1 MKRALL
7 PLLFIFP
14 FGCSSSKNGTG
25 INENQ
30 LYQYGVI
37 DGLLAGAF
45 DGDLSIENLKKQG
58 DFGIGTFNRADG
70 ELVAFGGDV
79 YRVNYSGTVM
89 KVDIDSTPF
98 AAVVT
103 FKPDT
108 SFTINSVASY
118 ERLQSIITATLNSN
132 SIYAIRLS
140 GSFDSLTTRAIAA
153 AQKPYPTL
161 SELVAT
167 SQHLFH
173 YENLNGDCIGF
184 LIPDYMGRINIPGF
198 HFHFLSADHLKGG
211 HVFALSGR
219 NISVAVQQLKTVVVQ
234 SNTNESFMH
243 GKNRKDRSA
252 ELKKIE

>member
-1 MKRALL
+1 MKQTLL
-7 PLLFIFP
+7 PLLLTFA

-25 INENQ
+25 KNENQ

-45 DGDLSIENLKKQG
+45 DGDLSIEKLKEHG

-70 ELVAFGGDV
+70 ELIAFGGDV
-79 YRVNYSGTVM
+79 YRVNYSGAIM
-89 KVDIDSTPF
+89 KVENDSTPF
-98 AAVVT
+98 AAVVK
-103 FKPDT
+103 FQPDT

-118 ERLQSIITATLNSN
+118 EKIQSIISAILNPN
-132 SIYAIRLS
+132 SIYAIHLS

-153 AQKPYPTL
+153 AQNPYPTL

-173 YENLNGDCIGF
+173 YDNLSGDCIGF

-219 NISVAVQQLKTVVVQ
+219 NITVAVQQLNTVLVQ
-234 SNTNESFMH
+234 SNTNESFIH

>member
-1 MKRALL
+1 MKQTLL
-7 PLLFIFP
+7 PLFLLFA
-14 FGCSSSKNGTG
+14 FGCSSSKNAAVTG
-25 INENQ
+25 ENQ

-45 DGDLSIENLKKQG
+45 DGDLSIENLKKHG

-70 ELVAFGGDV
+70 ELIAFSGDV
-79 YRVNYSGTVM
+79 FRVNYSGAVT
-89 KVDIDSTPF
+89 KVDLDSTPF
-98 AAVVT
+98 ASVVKFKADTT
-103 FKPDT
+103 FAID
-108 SFTINSVASY
+108 FVASY
-118 ERLQSIITATLNSN
+118 EKLQTIITGIVNAN

-140 GSFDSLTTRAIAA
+140 GSFDSLTTRAVAA

-161 SELVAT
+161 SELVGT

-173 YENLNGDCIGF
+173 YEDLIGDCVGF
-184 LIPDYMGRINIPGF
+184 LIPDYMNRINIPGF

-219 NISVAVQQLKTVVVQ
+219 NITVSVQQLSTVLVQ